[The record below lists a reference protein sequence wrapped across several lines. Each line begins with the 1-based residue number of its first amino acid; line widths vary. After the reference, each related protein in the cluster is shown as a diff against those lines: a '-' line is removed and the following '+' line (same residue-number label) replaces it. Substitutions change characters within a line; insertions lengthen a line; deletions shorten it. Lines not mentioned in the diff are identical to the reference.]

1 MVERGEAGRVVQNR
15 ELGMGERVRGG
26 KDIKKNEEG
35 HKTTKVRREAGVG
48 GKIGREKSVYSGKG
62 KRDEE
67 RAQM

>member
-1 MVERGEAGRVVQNR
+1 MKQGGLCKIESWGWE
-15 ELGMGERVRGG
+15 MGETVRGG
-26 KDIKKNEEG
+26 KDIKKDEEG

>member
-1 MVERGEAGRVVQNR
+1 
-15 ELGMGERVRGG
+15 MGETVRGG
-26 KDIKKNEEG
+26 KDIKKDEEG

-67 RAQM
+67 RAQMWE

>member
-1 MVERGEAGRVVQNR
+1 MQNR
-15 ELGMGERVRGG
+15 ELGMGDGRERVRGG
-26 KDIKKNEEG
+26 KDIKKDEEG
-35 HKTTKVRREAGVG
+35 HMTTKVRREAGVG